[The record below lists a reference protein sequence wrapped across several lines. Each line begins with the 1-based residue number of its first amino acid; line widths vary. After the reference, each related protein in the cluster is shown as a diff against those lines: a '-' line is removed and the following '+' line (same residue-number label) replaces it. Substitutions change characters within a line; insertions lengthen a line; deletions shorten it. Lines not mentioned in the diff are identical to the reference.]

1 MDMNPIR
8 YLVISGSFF
17 CFSVY
22 ALVPVSPALI
32 HKAAQTMNG
41 AEMQN
46 MRDYLEDSITASR
59 TGGDTLRA
67 QALER
72 IQQQF
77 YKGHYTLVMQELKAL
92 GEDPQD
98 ILRTTALRAK
108 MFSGELEQFPW
119 FMREI
124 AGVDWLFAQD
134 AQKATKQWPQP
145 KDKALYLIYLVDQL
159 ERNHARVVDRE
170 LLDDAITELVARLD
184 ALRLNIPGVF
194 KRQIENALA
203 RLDTIRE
210 LRDL

>member
-1 MDMNPIR
+1 MNPMR
-8 YLVISGSFF
+8 CTVISGLFF
-17 CFSVY
+17 GFSVY
-22 ALVPVSPALI
+22 ALLPVSPALI
-32 HKAAQTMNG
+32 HKAAQTMNA
-41 AEMQN
+41 AEVQN
-46 MRDYLEDSITASR
+46 MRDYLEDSITQSR
-59 TGGDTLRA
+59 TGGDTLKA

-77 YKGHYTLVMQELKAL
+77 YKGHYALVMQELKGL

-134 AQKATKQWPQP
+134 AQKTTKQWPQP

-159 ERNHARVVDRE
+159 EHNHARVVDRE